1 MQVPGC
7 PNHGYCRFI
16 LVGIKHVY
24 SLLLLQKNAKK
35 KKKNQKKT
43 KKKQKIVTV
52 VGNVTITVGK
62 MMKVRE
68 KKMTKW

>member
-1 MQVPGC
+1 MSKSWILQVHISGHQTC
-7 PNHGYCRFI
+7 I
-16 LVGIKHVY
+16 LIASPSEKC
-24 SLLLLQKNAKK
+24 KK
-35 KKKNQKKT
+35 KK

>member
-1 MQVPGC
+1 MQ
-7 PNHGYCRFI
+7 
-16 LVGIKHVY
+16 
-24 SLLLLQKNAKK
+24 KK
-35 KKKNQKKT
+35 K

-68 KKMTKW
+68 KKNDEMVREM

>member
-24 SLLLLQKNAKK
+24 SLLLLNKNKK
-35 KKKNQKKT
+35 KK

>member
-35 KKKNQKKT
+35 KKKEK